1 LEDPKGRKEKMA
13 QRKQLTWTELRVGLF
28 VLVGLSVLAAGIFY
42 VTGAGTLGPKY
53 RLVTYL
59 PEVSG
64 LANGAPVRLDGFE
77 IGNVE
82 SIKLAPRVPGKPR
95 EKNKNI
101 EVVMRVG
108 KRYESDILTDS
119 AASLVT
125 EGLLGNRYVNIS
137 LGVTGVPL
145 KDGQEV
151 PGSEEKAMKEVVERS
166 ADVLANLQVLSEN
179 IQDLITGVKQGK
191 GSLGKLLTDDQAYN
205 HLNSIL
211 AKGDVMLTNV
221 QAGQGTLGKL
231 VASDEMYN
239 KVDKGLDSVNLILT
253 DVRSQKGTIGK
264 LIYDP
269 SLYDEAKQAMTNG
282 NAMIGDVR
290 AGKGTLGKLATD
302 DALYNKL
309 KETSDNIASASA
321 KLNDNTTTVGK
332 LFSDPK
338 LYDGLTGLTGDLRL
352 LVGEFRQNPKKFLR
366 IKIAA
371 F

>member
-1 LEDPKGRKEKMA
+1 MA

-42 VTGAGTLGPKY
+42 VTGAGTIGPKY
-53 RLVTYL
+53 RLITYL

-64 LANGAPVRLDGFE
+64 LASGAPVRLDGVE

-82 SIKLAPRVPGKPR
+82 SIRLAPRAPGKLR
-95 EKNKNI
+95 DRKRNI
-101 EVVMRVG
+101 EVVMRVA
-108 KRYESDILTDS
+108 KKYEDDIMTDS

-166 ADVLANLQVLSEN
+166 ADVLGNLQALSED
-179 IQDLITGVKQGK
+179 IQDLINGVKQGK

-205 HLNSIL
+205 HLNGIL
-211 AKGDVMLTNV
+211 AKGDAVLANV
-221 QAGQGTLGKL
+221 QAGKGTLGKL
-231 VASDEMYN
+231 ASSDEMYN
-239 KVDKGLDSVNLILT
+239 KVDKGIDNVNLILT
-253 DVRSQKGTIGK
+253 DVRAQKGTIGK
-264 LIYDP
+264 LLYDP
-269 SLYDEAKQAMTNG
+269 SLYDEAKHVITNG
-282 NAMIGDVR
+282 NAVISDVR

-302 DALYNKL
+302 DSLYTNL
-309 KETSDNIASASA
+309 KATSQNVADATA

-332 LFSDPK
+332 MFSDPK
-338 LYDGLTGLTGDLRL
+338 LYDSLSGLTGDLRL
-352 LVGEFRQNPKKFLR
+352 LVGEFRQNPKKFLH
-366 IKIAA
+366 IKVSV